1 MCDSAGGVAIWLEW
15 PKRRSDKDSECTA
28 LNEWLAEMQVYQW
41 VRKRGKV
48 KVVSMK
54 YPLCLQDTG
63 ILRDSLEDNACRAKG
78 TT

>member
-1 MCDSAGGVAIWLEW
+1 MCDSAGGVAIWLER

-54 YPLCLQDTG
+54 LPVLLQAAR
-63 ILRDSLEDNACRAKG
+63 ILRISRIMLAGLKD
-78 TT
+78 